1 MSFGV
6 RAGKISSTRAI
17 SRTFASSGAFSAN
30 STPAPTSDFVRSGT
44 RSRRL
49 GADQDDAAKDRG
61 DSSPLPPR
69 NVLAQKNG
77 RKAHGNGSIERTKDA
92 DDRHVFHLHA
102 AIAQYKGQ
110 RIKRAHAESHPTH
123 TAARKMHRFGC
134 G

>member
-1 MSFGV
+1 MSFPV
-6 RAGKISSTRAI
+6 S
-17 SRTFASSGAFSAN
+17 
-30 STPAPTSDFVRSGT
+30 FVVVT
-44 RSRRL
+44 RRL

-102 AIAQYKGQ
+102 AIAQYKIG
-110 RIKRAHAESHPTH
+110 RAHV
-123 TAARKMHRFGC
+123 
-134 G
+134 